1 MILDWKKHCKQ
12 IKKTHLLSRD
22 DPSDNKSIMSQ
33 EAHYIK
39 YLTVVEELK
48 PLAKGKDNSA
58 FKEWKKIEN
67 GTAAAF
73 NGDPE
78 QQFAL
83 FAKIY
88 KFSKNIPPKVFERDY
103 QPIKIYKSEIAF
115 LNSLHVPLWMKQYW
129 MMMLIYWKF
138 ASQFVKNV
146 EITTTISN
154 WAMRK
159 ANVTDKR
166 YGLYQDKLAQQNRVG
181 DGYVMSTAIYK
192 KKNSRKYWFDWAVEE
207 SDEGFIEIKS
217 LDKYEKALKLI
228 VGYKEICPL
237 CGKGFEIT
245 GRRQTNLCPS
255 CYAEQRRKYKTSKQF
270 EYRHREKPDEIEK
283 K

>member
-1 MILDWKKHCKQ
+1 M
-12 IKKTHLLSRD
+12 
-22 DPSDNKSIMSQ
+22 
-33 EAHYIK
+33 
-39 YLTVVEELK
+39 EELK

-67 GTAAAF
+67 GTAAIF
-73 NGDPE
+73 DGDPE

-88 KFSKNIPPKVFERDY
+88 KFSKNIPPKVFEREY

-115 LNSLHVPLWMKQYW
+115 LNGLHVPLWMKQYW

-138 ASQFVKNV
+138 ASQFTKSV
-146 EITTTISN
+146 EVTTTISN
-154 WAMRK
+154 WAMKKVNLSNTWFSRH
-159 ANVTDKR
+159 
-166 YGLYQDKLAQQNRVG
+166 QDEIAQYNRTG

-192 KKNSRKYWFDWAVEE
+192 KKNSRKFWFEWAVEE
-207 SDEGFIEIKS
+207 SDGSSIEIKS

-228 VGYKEICPL
+228 TGYTEICPL

-255 CYAEQRRKYKTSKQF
+255 CYAEQRRKYKTSKDL
-270 EYRHREKPDEIEK
+270 ERYYRKKSDKIEK